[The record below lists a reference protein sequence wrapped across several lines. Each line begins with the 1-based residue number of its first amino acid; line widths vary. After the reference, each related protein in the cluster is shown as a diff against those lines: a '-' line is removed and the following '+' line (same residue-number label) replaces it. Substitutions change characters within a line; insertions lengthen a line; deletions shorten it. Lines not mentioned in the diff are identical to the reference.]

1 MNKGISGFA
10 TTAFLFHLGYLAVIL
25 GAFVEGETFVFAA
38 GYLAHEG
45 FFSLSLVIV
54 TATIGAFLGDIFWFY
69 IGRRYKVKAL
79 KFLYIRRHL
88 RKVRR
93 WLTYTD
99 WIAVPL
105 ARFLYG
111 LRIALPILFGMTKI
125 SNKKFIFLTACSS
138 PIWALLIA
146 GAGYSC
152 SGLLTDL
159 FGHRLLWKLGFLAIL
174 LVLACLVWLR
184 TLIVYLK
191 K

>member
-1 MNKGISGFA
+1 MKLKTLNFA
-10 TTAFLFHLGYLAVIL
+10 TTTLLFHLGYVAVGL

-69 IGRRYKVKAL
+69 IGRQYRVKAL
-79 KFLYIRRHL
+79 RLLYVRRHL

-99 WIAVPL
+99 WITVPL

-125 SNKKFIFLTACSS
+125 SNKKFVFLNACSA
-138 PIWALLIA
+138 PIWAVLIA
-146 GAGYSC
+146 GAGYGF
-152 SGLLTDL
+152 SGLLTNL
-159 FGHRLLWKLGFLAIL
+159 FGHRLLWKLVFLAIL
-174 LVLACLVWLR
+174 LILAGLFWLR
-184 TLIVYLK
+184 TLIAYFK
-191 K
+191 E